1 MDERYYIQIEVLD
14 KIDELLEI
22 FKEYSPKI
30 FSNSD
35 EGYDWIE
42 EDFSRCLVIENPY
55 YDENIEL
62 NIGDGGEFCLFFG
75 NNHVHYSAYQLDYD
89 VMVKKIKAILKNEA
103 CAGYLT
109 DINGKWYG
117 SGFYKIEEIN
127 KAPKDVF
134 DHVFKTKEFYNKL
147 TNFGYVAEYYFWN
160 PKDNKNVEISKKHHS

>member
-62 NIGDGGEFCLFFG
+62 DIGDGGEFCLFLG
-75 NNHVHYSAYQLDYD
+75 TITHTIPHIS
-89 VMVKKIKAILKNEA
+89 
-103 CAGYLT
+103 LT
-109 DINGKWYG
+109 M
-117 SGFYKIEEIN
+117 
-127 KAPKDVF
+127 
-134 DHVFKTKEFYNKL
+134 T
-147 TNFGYVAEYYFWN
+147 
-160 PKDNKNVEISKKHHS
+160 